1 MRGYWGLV
9 IGPSLLGPQVLVL
22 VKTLGAGALV
32 IGPSGFVLVKTLG
45 AGQPHTSRS
54 RIRPA
59 AYMFYWGSTHWGI
72 HVLRRGPIGGDLNV
86 EGRIAPRGG
95 IRWSIQTVQFK
106 AKSNYGIRN
115 T

>member
-22 VKTLGAGALV
+22 V
-32 IGPSGFVLVKTLG
+32 LVKTLG

-54 RIRPA
+54 RIAHKTSRDTCSIGARPI
-59 AYMFYWGSTHWGI
+59 GV

-106 AKSNYGIRN
+106 SKSNYGIKYIN
-115 T
+115 SY

>member
-22 VKTLGAGALV
+22 VKTLGAG
-32 IGPSGFVLVKTLG
+32 
-45 AGQPHTSRS
+45 QPHTSRS
-54 RIRPA
+54 AHKTSRIHVLLGLDPLDV
-59 AYMFYWGSTHWGI
+59 

-95 IRWSIQTVQFK
+95 IRWSIQTV
-106 AKSNYGIRN
+106 
-115 T
+115 